1 MLHCNKVGYSLGHK
15 ASKWSGLESLRS
27 SKPMPDGAIAF
38 ERHLP
43 ARSGAG
49 GSGRDAGAVAATP
62 ADFTR
67 GSIDLNLLIVFDAVM
82 QTRNL
87 TRAGRRLGLS
97 QPATSH
103 ALARLRAVL
112 HDELFVRAPEGMQ
125 PTPRALEMAGPVREA
140 LRMLS
145 ATLEPE
151 AFDPAH
157 SSRQFTLAMNNH
169 AERAIGPTLLRRVA
183 GVAPGV
189 TLDIRPVGGADVL
202 DLLDGDGVDLAVA
215 MLTDGGERFK
225 CTRVMQDDYVAVLDR
240 GHPAAA
246 EPALSIERFA
256 TLPHVVISSLDD
268 DTGFVDEAL
277 GRHGFVR
284 RIAARV
290 PFLSIVLV
298 LVGSDML
305 VVMPRRVA
313 MDLRVI
319 CPVVV
324 KELPFPSPQISLS
337 MIWHRRVDNQPANR
351 WLRDMVRASAAG
363 R

>member
-1 MLHCNKVGYSLGHK
+1 
-15 ASKWSGLESLRS
+15 
-27 SKPMPDGAIAF
+27 MPDGAF
-38 ERHLP
+38 VSERHLP
-43 ARSGAG
+43 PRSDV
-49 GSGRDAGAVAATP
+49 RGAVAQSAAATA

-103 ALARLRAVL
+103 ALARLRSML
-112 HDELFVRAPEGMQ
+112 RDELFVRTPEGMQ
-125 PTPRALEMAGPVREA
+125 PTPRAQQMAGPVREA
-140 LRMLS
+140 LRTLS
-145 ATLEPE
+145 ATLEPD

-157 SSRQFTLAMNNH
+157 ATRQFTLAMSNY
-169 AERAIGPTLLRRVA
+169 AARAIAPPLLRRVA
-183 GVAPGV
+183 VAAPYV
-189 TLDIRPVGGADVL
+189 TLDIRPLGRADAL
-202 DLLDGDGVDLAVA
+202 DLLDGDGVDLALSV
-215 MLTDGGERFK
+215 LTDGGERFK
-225 CTRVMQDDYVAVLDR
+225 CTRVMHDDYVAVLDG
-240 GHPAAA
+240 GHAAA
-246 EPALSIERFA
+246 REPVLSTERFA
-256 TLPHVVISSLDD
+256 AIPHVVISSSDD

-277 GRHGFVR
+277 ENYGFAR

-298 LVGSDML
+298 LVGSDLL

-313 MDLRVI
+313 RDLSVI

-337 MIWHRRVDNQPANR
+337 MIWHRRVDNQPAHR
-351 WLRDMVRASAAG
+351 WLRDMVRASVAG